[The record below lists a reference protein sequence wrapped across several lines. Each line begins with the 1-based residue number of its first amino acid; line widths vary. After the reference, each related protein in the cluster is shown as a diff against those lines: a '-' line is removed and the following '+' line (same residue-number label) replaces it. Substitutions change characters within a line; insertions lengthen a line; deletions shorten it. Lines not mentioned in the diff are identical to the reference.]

1 MRVMSKKRLLYTQ
14 PGCAPC
20 DQVKAFLI
28 QLRVDFEVRDVS
40 ADAKALG
47 ELTELG
53 YLATPV
59 AVIDGAAV
67 VGFNRKRLELLLQGG

>member
-1 MRVMSKKRLLYTQ
+1 MSKKIVLYTQ

-20 DQVKAFLI
+20 EQVKAFLT
-28 QLRVDFEVRDVS
+28 QRGADFEVRDVS
-40 ADAKALG
+40 ADAQALA

-59 AVIDGAAV
+59 TIVDGEAV
-67 VGFNRKRLELLLQGG
+67 VGFHRKRLELLLQGG